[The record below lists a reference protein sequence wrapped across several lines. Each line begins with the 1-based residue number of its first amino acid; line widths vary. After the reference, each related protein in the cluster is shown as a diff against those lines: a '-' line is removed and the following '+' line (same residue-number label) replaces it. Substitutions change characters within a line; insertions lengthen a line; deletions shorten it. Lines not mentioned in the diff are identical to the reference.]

1 MPLTETGIAF
11 FQQPNLFLSQIKDLT
26 VLFLLQS
33 KQSLIFGFDILFYPD
48 IPYRTGGYGNTFQSQ
63 NIGKP

>member
-1 MPLTETGIAF
+1 MPLTETGICF
-11 FQQPNLFLSQIKDLT
+11 LQQPNLFLCQINDLA

-33 KQSLIFGFDILFYPD
+33 KQSLISGFDILFYPD
-48 IPYRTGGYGNTFQSQ
+48 IPYRAGGYGNTFQTQ